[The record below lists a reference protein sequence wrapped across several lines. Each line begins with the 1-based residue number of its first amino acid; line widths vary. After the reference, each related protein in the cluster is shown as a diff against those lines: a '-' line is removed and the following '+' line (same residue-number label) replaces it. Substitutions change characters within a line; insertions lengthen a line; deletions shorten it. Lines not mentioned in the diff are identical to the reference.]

1 MAVFTI
7 KLNNTLLDPFI
18 NVLVDELNKLKYKV
32 NDKTKIFTIYMTIYL
47 NLKMISKKTNQIA
60 QKFLVLEKSDQLI

>member
-18 NVLVDELNKLKYKV
+18 NVLVDELNKLKYKI
-32 NDKTKIFTIYMTIYL
+32 NDKTKIFTIYMAIYL

-60 QKFLVLEKSDQLI
+60 